1 MKRTNRRKI
10 ISLLVLAVALILFVT
25 GCGYSIHGQA
35 SLPFREIGIGD
46 IENRTLE
53 PKLQDKLHRALVE
66 EFRKQ
71 GISVTPSAEYRI
83 TGVINNFNM
92 VGLSEKEDIVV
103 EYSVIVNA
111 DFRLV
116 DREGKV
122 REIKNITSP
131 FIVSF
136 TGSEDLGRLLATR
149 EIAEERA
156 LRDIAMEIV
165 GVLIYK

>member
-1 MKRTNRRKI
+1 VKTARLSTPLFFFI
-10 ISLLVLAVALILFVT
+10 PVLFLVLLN
-25 GCGYSIHGQA
+25 GCGYSIHRQA
-35 SLPFREIGIGD
+35 SLPFREIGIGS

-71 GISVTPSAEYRI
+71 GISVTPAAANRI
-83 TGVINNFNM
+83 TGVISNFNM

-103 EYSVIVNA
+103 EYSVMVNA
-111 DFRLV
+111 DFGVV

-122 REIKNITSP
+122 RELKNISSP

-149 EIAEERA
+149 DMAVERA
-156 LRDIAMEIV
+156 MRDIAMQIV
-165 GVLIYK
+165 GALIYK